1 MMQQAIQ
8 FSGNQSAL
16 ATAESPVGITDNGFV
31 INLASST
38 TPVPLPQSTHPE
50 LQRFRFF
57 VSRRRED
64 GRERFRLHMGYFSTQ
79 EEAERL
85 LELVREVYP
94 AAWAGVAPGQKLRAQ
109 QAAQSA
115 QVAPEPTVSVPSVA
129 VAVPPPVA
137 PAAPVV
143 VKPAVIAAPAKPQPP
158 PQPLQLQVV
167 AAADTHKPVTV
178 GKPAATT
185 EQMGAAQSLSS
196 VRAAI
201 ASLDTTA
208 ERKAVKARSAPA
220 SQPPLTGAQV
230 LKVLEPARPVSA
242 ARPALVKTV
251 TKPAPTK
258 PAAAIRPRDEL
269 TMYAVQLMWSV
280 QPIAMSAVPQLA
292 IFSAYTLYGAEGSR
306 DDRRWYGLRLGF
318 FTDATSAKQVA
329 HYVRS
334 EFASVSV
341 VPVTVRER
349 ERALAAAQKAAAAPA
364 ATTAKASSSG
374 EFKLIDDKPASALHP
389 AAARPA
395 MAGKQPPGKRVK
407 VRAGTAKKSGA
418 AKSKREISLEETLE
432 ILGASELQIDNGRGE
447 LLNESGVRHLRL
459 EADKSPRG
467 SKLGRLIDRL
477 SESFGD

>member
-16 ATAESPVGITDNGFV
+16 AVAESLVGITDNGFV

-50 LQRFRFF
+50 LKRFKFF

-109 QAAQSA
+109 AAA
-115 QVAPEPTVSVPSVA
+115 RPAPAPAAVLPAAVAPEKPRTLQLHPVTAASIDMPAPPTIQ
-129 VAVPPPVA
+129 
-137 PAAPVV
+137 PAAAVV
-143 VKPAVIAAPAKPQPP
+143 AEKPATVQKPAVNDQAS
-158 PQPLQLQVV
+158 
-167 AAADTHKPVTV
+167 D
-178 GKPAATT
+178 
-185 EQMGAAQSLSS
+185 QMGAAQSLSS

-201 ASLDTTA
+201 AALDVTA
-208 ERKAVKARSAPA
+208 ERKAIKAVQPGPA
-220 SQPPLTGAQV
+220 SKPLLTGAQV
-230 LKVLEPARPVSA
+230 LKVLEPAA
-242 ARPALVKTV
+242 PA
-251 TKPAPTK
+251 KPAVAK
-258 PAAAIRPRDEL
+258 PAAAIKPRSEL
-269 TMYAVQLMWSV
+269 TMYALQLVWSV
-280 QPIAMSAVPQLA
+280 QPIVMSGIPQLA
-292 IFSAYTLYGAEGSR
+292 IFSAYTLYGAEGNR
-306 DDRRWYGLRLGF
+306 DGRRWYGLRLGF

-329 HYVRS
+329 QYVRS

-349 ERALAAAQKAAAAPA
+349 ERALTAAQKAAAAAPA
-364 ATTAKASSSG
+364 PVAAKPDNSG
-374 EFKLIDDKPASALHP
+374 QFKLIDDKPRSLPPP
-389 AAARPA
+389 AVAARPA
-395 MAGKQPPGKRVK
+395 TAGKPPPGKRVK
-407 VRAGTAKKSGA
+407 VRAGVAKKPGA
-418 AKSKREISLEETLE
+418 AKSKREMSLEETLE
-432 ILGASELQIDNGRGE
+432 ILGAGELQIDNGRGE
-447 LLNESGVRHLRL
+447 LLNDSGVRHLRL

-477 SESFGD
+477 AESFSD